1 MTVEQTIKQLRES
14 AKDDVKRAEGGVI
27 DMNPYS
33 TSCARSRWL
42 CGFRGETLENLV
54 EESHNWTCWMRGKL
68 AAEILK
74 EQDNGQ

>member
-33 TSCARSRWL
+33 TSGARYLWIS
-42 CGFRGETLENLV
+42 GFRGETPRDLV

-74 EQDNGQ
+74 EQEQ